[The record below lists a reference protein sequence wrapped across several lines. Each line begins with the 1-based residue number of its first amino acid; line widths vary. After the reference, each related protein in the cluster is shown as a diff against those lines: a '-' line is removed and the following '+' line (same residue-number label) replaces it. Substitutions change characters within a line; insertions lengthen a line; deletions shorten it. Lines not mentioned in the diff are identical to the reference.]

1 MNPRTR
7 TLVRRVLR
15 PVMRA
20 AQAAFLRVTVQGLEN
35 VPPHGPLLIVFN
47 HLSNFDGPL
56 MATNVPYEMEAVG
69 PGDFK
74 LLTWQLWGLH
84 LYGMTLIKRGAAD
97 RGSLKK
103 LIDHLK
109 AGRILGMAPSG
120 GTWEKCIT
128 DVKPGAAY
136 ISQVTQTPILPA
148 AIGGSYLLAERVWRL
163 QRPRVTIRFGELMP
177 PVPPSQD
184 RRQREA
190 ELEAASQ
197 QIARRIFELLPA
209 ADRALYDRWA
219 RETYELRCDLVD
231 EEGRALV
238 YDGPPLGTLAAL
250 GEFVVKP
257 NLFRPMWQNA
267 DIGVEP
273 FMEARDFSPIE
284 VQIAAARLHEALA
297 TGMFADYLPYR
308 LGNEKAAAVLAD
320 LLTLHKACDWA
331 MSHQARLRLTPVVH
345 G

>member
-7 TLVRRVLR
+7 TLIRRALR
-15 PVMRA
+15 PVMLT
-20 AQAAFLRVTVQGLEN
+20 AQAAFLRVTVHGLEN

-56 MATNVPYEMEAVG
+56 VATNVPYEMEAVG

-74 LLTWQLWGLH
+74 LLPWQSWGLH

-97 RGSLKK
+97 RDSLKK

-120 GTWEKCIT
+120 GTWEKRIT

-136 ISQVTQTPILPA
+136 ISQVTQTPILPG
-148 AIGGSYLLAERVWRL
+148 AIGGSYLLAERVRRL
-163 QRPRVTIRFGELMP
+163 ERPRVTLRFGQVMP
-177 PVPPSQD
+177 PVPRSQD

-190 ELEAASQ
+190 ELEAASR
-197 QIARRIFELLPA
+197 QIAGRIYDLLPP
-209 ADRALYDRWA
+209 ADRSLYDRWA
-219 RETYELRCDLVD
+219 RETYELRCDFTD
-231 EEGRALV
+231 EDGRALA
-238 YDGPPLGTLAAL
+238 YDGPPLPALA
-250 GEFVVKP
+250 EFIVKP

-267 DIGVEP
+267 AIGVEP
-273 FMEARDFSPIE
+273 LMEARFFAPIE
-284 VQIAAARLHEALA
+284 VQIAAGRLHEALSV
-297 TGMFADYLPYR
+297 GMFADYLPYR

-320 LLTLHKACDWA
+320 LLTLREVCTWA
-331 MSHQARLRLTPVVH
+331 MTHHARLRVIPLVH
-345 G
+345 ES